1 MAHIMP
7 YPAHGDTLIVT
18 KIEPKFEGKG
28 DARHV
33 IGTEIVV
40 MLLFDH
46 CSLVPIVIRGLD
58 AATLPD
64 DRVVSERNMSKDF
77 LIGRFKDLVI
87 TYRGG
92 DYGSVVYSGTAS
104 GVEISNLTPPASA
117 TGNSKT

>member
-1 MAHIMP
+1 MAHTLP
-7 YPAHGDTLIVT
+7 SAAHGDSLYIT
-18 KIEPKFEGKG
+18 KIEPKYEGRG
-28 DARHV
+28 DARHI

-46 CSLVPIVIRGLD
+46 CTPVPIVIRGLD

-64 DRVVSERNMSKDF
+64 DRVVTERNMSKNF

-92 DYGSVVYSGTAS
+92 EYGSVVYSGTAS

-117 TGNSKT
+117 AGNSKT